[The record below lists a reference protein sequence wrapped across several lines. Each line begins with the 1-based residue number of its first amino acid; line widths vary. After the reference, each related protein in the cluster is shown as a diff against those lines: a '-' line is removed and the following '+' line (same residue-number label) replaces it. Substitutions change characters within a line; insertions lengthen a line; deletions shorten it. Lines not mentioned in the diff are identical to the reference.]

1 MGYYYKPGDR
11 VRVVDSIKCGYKY
24 FMRSG
29 PEVYEAFQAVGYTYE
44 DRKPIFGKTVTISG
58 YYMNKYLI
66 EELPDTVWTD
76 EMFAGFAKPFLCKSL
91 L

>member
-1 MGYYYKPGDR
+1 MGYHYKLGDR

-29 PEVYEAFQAVGYTYE
+29 PEANEAFQVVGYTYE

-76 EMFAGFAKPFLCKSL
+76 EMFVDSMKPFCCRSL

>member
-1 MGYYYKPGDR
+1 MGYHYKPGDR
-11 VRVVDSIKCGYKY
+11 VCVIDSIKCGYKY

-29 PEVYEAFQAVGYTYE
+29 PEANEAFQAVGYTYE
-44 DRKPIFGKTVTISG
+44 DRKPIFGKTVTIRG

-66 EELPDTVWTD
+66 EELPGTVWTD
-76 EMFAGFAKPFLCKSL
+76 EMFAGFSKPFSCKSL